1 VRLEDEGVRVDP
13 IMAGTLD
20 VVEASEGGGARGID
34 PPLPGVWAVGVTGRH
49 EPGGVGD
56 EGKLCGGICQQ
67 QGIINEDVGLL
78 ANGEGM
84 LWEVRPTGGH
94 V

>member
-1 VRLEDEGVRVDP
+1 MLLRPPKAAAPAVLIR
-13 IMAGTLD
+13 
-20 VVEASEGGGARGID
+20 
-34 PPLPGVWAVGVTGRH
+34 PLPGVWAVGVTGRH

-94 V
+94 I